1 MRHRA
6 GLGSVLVAW
15 LAACAWGAPGAAELP
30 GQGLE
35 GIHIRRTAS
44 RVQLDGPSDEAA
56 WQEATLLPV
65 VMQLPRFGSEP
76 SERTEILLTYDD
88 ENLYVA
94 GRFYD
99 SQPRAIQA
107 TTLKRDDS
115 DESSDAFGL
124 LIDTF
129 DDNENGLGFV
139 TTPTGSRLDFTITA
153 DGQFTEP
160 NPSWNT
166 FWDVAAVR
174 DDRGWFA
181 ELRIPFSSLRFQERD
196 GRVVM
201 SLIAYRW
208 IARKDER
215 AIFPAIPQD
224 WGDNSHVKP
233 SLAHD
238 IVLTGI
244 RSSNPVYLRPYVLG
258 GAGQSHRL
266 DAAGTGYRRDD
277 DWVREA
283 GVDAKYS
290 LTSNL
295 TVDVTINTDF
305 AQVEADDQQVNL
317 TRYPLFFP
325 EKRLFFLE
333 RASNF
338 DFSFYRQNTL
348 FHSRRIGIH
357 EGQRVP
363 IYGGVRLVGRV
374 GPWDVGLLGM
384 QSEEVAD
391 ISSESYGVARMRR
404 QVFNPSSYVGG
415 IVTSRSGTDGSYNRA
430 YGVDGS
436 LRLFGDDYLKLNW
449 AQTFVHDRDDD
460 FLSLDLAKIRAHW
473 ERYRY
478 AGWAY
483 GLNYSRTGADYDP
496 GLGFEQYRG
505 STSLIHFLR
514 YGWDADDSS
523 RFLQHRVYEDIWLH
537 LRDTDY
543 GVKSSVSHLG
553 WVFATKSG
561 YSSHIALTHNLED
574 VEEELPFADDAHV
587 PPGEYQFI
595 NLIARLATPAG
606 RLFNATVDAYAGA
619 FYDGRRLSLAL
630 ESSRN
635 FSSHLELGGEYEIS
649 RVEFPDRDQQFTAHV
664 GRMRLVAMLDVRYSV
679 TAFLQYSSAADKVV
693 ANVRLRYNPSEGTDV
708 YLVYDEG
715 LNTDRHR
722 QDPVL
727 PRTSDR
733 TLMLKAA
740 VNTSWSRR

>member
-15 LAACAWGAPGAAELP
+15 LATCAWGAPGTAELP
-30 GQGLE
+30 GQDKE
-35 GIHIRRTAS
+35 SFHIPRTTS
-44 RVQLDGPSDEAA
+44 RVQLDGLSNEAA
-56 WQEATLLPV
+56 WQEAVLLPV
-65 VMQLPRFGSEP
+65 VMQLPRFGDEP

-99 SQPRAIQA
+99 SQPQAIQA
-107 TTLKRDDS
+107 TTLKRDES

-129 DDNENGLGFV
+129 NDNENGLGFV
-139 TTPTGSRLDFTITA
+139 TSPTGSRLDFTITA

-160 NPSWNT
+160 NSSWNT

-181 ELRIPFSSLRFQERD
+181 EMRIPFSSLQFQKWD

-201 SLIAYRW
+201 SLSAYRW

-224 WGDNSHVKP
+224 WGENSHLKP
-233 SLAHD
+233 SLARK
-238 IVLTGI
+238 IVLEGI

-258 GAGQSHRL
+258 GVGQSHRL
-266 DAAGTGYRRDD
+266 KDAGTGFRRDD

-283 GVDAKYS
+283 GIDAKYS

-295 TVDVTINTDF
+295 TLDVTINTDF
-305 AQVEADDQQVNL
+305 AQVEADDQEVNL

-338 DFSFYRQNTL
+338 DFSFYRKNSL

-357 EGQRVP
+357 QGRRVP
-363 IYGGVRLVGRV
+363 IYGGLRLVGRI

-384 QSEEVAD
+384 QSKAVAN
-391 ISSESYGVARMRR
+391 IASESFGVARVRR
-404 QVFNPSSYVGG
+404 QVLNPSSYVGG

-430 YGVDGS
+430 YGIDGTI
-436 LRLFGDDYLKLNW
+436 RIFGDDYLKLNW
-449 AQTFVHDRDDD
+449 AQTFANDRNNDP
-460 FLSLDLAKIRAHW
+460 LSLNLAKFRAHW

-478 AGWAY
+478 TGWAY
-483 GLNYSRTGADYDP
+483 GLNYSRTGAGYDP

-514 YGWDADDSS
+514 YGWDANDSS

-543 GVKSSVSHLG
+543 GVRSSVSHLG
-553 WVFATKSG
+553 WAFTTKSG

-574 VEEELPFADDAHV
+574 VEEELPFADDVDV
-587 PPGEYQFI
+587 PPGDYQFF
-595 NLIARLATPAG
+595 NLIARFTTPTG
-606 RLFNATVDAYAGA
+606 RLLNATADAYAGA
-619 FYDGRRLSLAL
+619 FYDGRRMSLAL
-630 ESSRN
+630 GSSRN

-649 RVEFPDRDQQFTAHV
+649 RVEFPDRDQELVAHV
-664 GRMRLVAMLDVRYSV
+664 GRGRLVVMLDVRYSV
-679 TAFLQYSSAADKVV
+679 TAFLQYSSASDKVV
-693 ANVRLRYNPSEGTDV
+693 TNVRFRYNPSEGTDV
-708 YLVYDEG
+708 YIVYDEG
-715 LNTDRHR
+715 LNTDRRR
-722 QDPVL
+722 QEPAL

-733 TLMLKAA
+733 TIMLKAA

>member
-1 MRHRA
+1 MGRSA
-6 GLGSVLVAW
+6 VSVGLLSAW
-15 LAACAWGAPGAAELP
+15 LTVCAWAAPATP
-30 GQGLE
+30 VTMSHGQDAV
-35 GIHIRRTAS
+35 HIPRIDSA
-44 RVQLDGPSDEAA
+44 VQLDGLSDEAA
-56 WQEATLLPV
+56 WQRIAPLPM
-65 VMQLPRFGSEP
+65 VMQVPRFGGEP
-76 SERTEILLTYDD
+76 SERTEVLLAYDD

-99 SQPRAIQA
+99 SQPQAIQA
-107 TTLKRDDS
+107 TTLKRDD
-115 DESSDAFGL
+115 DDQSSDAFGI

-129 DDNENGLGFV
+129 NDNENGLGFV

-153 DGQFTEP
+153 DAQFTKP
-160 NPSWNT
+160 SSSWNT
-166 FWDVAAVR
+166 FWDVVAVR
-174 DDRGWFA
+174 DHRGWFA
-181 ELRIPFSSLRFQERD
+181 EMRIPFSSLRFQEQD

-201 SLIAYRW
+201 SLIAHRW
-208 IARKDER
+208 IARKEER
-215 AIFPAIPQD
+215 VVFPAIPPD
-224 WGDNSHVKP
+224 WGDESHVKP
-233 SLAHD
+233 SLARD
-238 IVLTGI
+238 MVFEGI
-244 RSSNPVYLRPYVLG
+244 NARTPLYLRPYALG
-258 GAGQSHRL
+258 GLGQTA
-266 DAAGTGYRRDD
+266 DQDD
-277 DWVREA
+277 DWVREV

-295 TVDVTINTDF
+295 TLDVTINTDF
-305 AQVEADDQQVNL
+305 AQVEADDQEVNL

-363 IYGGVRLVGRV
+363 IYGGMRLVGRV

-384 QSEEVAD
+384 QSKKVAD
-391 ISSESYGVARMRR
+391 LSSESFGVGRVRR
-404 QVFNPSSYVGG
+404 QVLNPSSYVGG

-436 LRLFGDDYLKLNW
+436 IRVFGDDYLKLNW
-449 AQTFVHDRDDD
+449 AQTFASDRDNDP
-460 FLSLDLAKIRAHW
+460 LSLNLTKIRAHW
-473 ERYRY
+473 ERYRHM
-478 AGWAY
+478 GWAY

-514 YGWDADDSS
+514 IGWYTDDSS
-523 RFLQHRVYEDIWLH
+523 RFLQHRIYEDIWLH

-553 WVFATKSG
+553 WAAATKSG

-574 VEEELPFADDAHV
+574 VEEELPFAEGVGV
-587 PPGEYQFI
+587 PPGDYQFY
-595 NLIARLATPAG
+595 NLIARLSTPAG
-606 RLFNATVDAYAGA
+606 RLLNAEVDAYAGA
-619 FYDGRRLSLAL
+619 FYDGHRASLGVK
-630 ESSRN
+630 SSRN

-649 RVEFPDRDQQFTAHV
+649 RVEFPDRDREFTAHV
-664 GRMRLVAMLDVRYSV
+664 GRLRLLAMLDVRYSIA
-679 TAFLQYSSAADKVV
+679 AFLQYSSAADKAVT
-693 ANVRLRYNPSEGTDV
+693 NIRLRYNPSEGTDL

-715 LNTDRHR
+715 LNLDRER
-722 QDPVL
+722 QIPTL

-733 TLMLKAA
+733 TIMLKAA
-740 VNTSWSRR
+740 LNTSWAQR